1 MKKFAA
7 SFLAVVLFFTAAV
20 ISSSVFAASS
30 GAAIAVSDK
39 TVEAGEEFTVEVTL
53 KDNPGIISYHIL
65 LEYDSD
71 VFEVTGFE
79 NGHFSKDEAAEKGT
93 SENAPSNGPFENN
106 PFSFL
111 WHDATH
117 GNYTSNGTLAIV
129 TFKVKNDAKP
139 GTYEIKP
146 TQNDGDFFNSNFDD
160 QPFTTKTGTITVKGP
175 AVRSVTVT
183 PTSIEF
189 KKAGETKQLTTTVLP
204 ENAGNKKVT
213 YKSANTSVAAVDEN
227 GLVTAVGEGVTEI
240 TVTTADGGYTA
251 SCTVTVNHEHKM
263 QKIEEKASTCTT
275 QGNNEYYYCTLCK
288 KYFKDSNGQQ
298 ATTADAEKRPLA
310 SHNFTK
316 KVADADHLKS
326 KATCKSPA
334 VYYYSCEVCGKISDT
349 LTFENGTADKTNHD
363 GKTEVRNASK
373 ATCTEDGFTG
383 NTYCLG
389 CGEKIKDGDVIP
401 AGHTFAEEWKSDENG
416 HWKECT
422 VCGAKS
428 DVEEH
433 KFGKATCVKPAEC
446 EVCGI
451 KSSEKDPENHEG
463 ETEIRNQKAP
473 TVEEE
478 GYTGDTY
485 CLGCGQKIKDGEVI
499 PKHVHK
505 LEKVEAVA
513 ATEEKEGN
521 IAYYR
526 CSGCAMLFKD
536 EAGTQPITIEE
547 IVTEKLPPKTEDDKG
562 ESSNPPMGA
571 ASAAAGVLVLGA
583 VGAFVAFRKKRK

>member
-1 MKKFAA
+1 MKKIMA
-7 SFLAVVLFFTAAV
+7 SFLAAVLFFTAAA
-20 ISSSVFAASS
+20 ISSPAFAASS
-30 GAAIAVSDK
+30 GAVIAVSDQ
-39 TVEAGEEFTVEVTL
+39 TVEAGDTFTAEVTL
-53 KDNPGIISYHIL
+53 KDNPGIVSYHIL
-65 LEYDSD
+65 LKYASD
-71 VFEVTGFE
+71 VFEVTGIE
-79 NGHFSKDEAAEKGT
+79 EGNFSKNGT
-93 SENAPSNGPFENN
+93 GSFSYGPFKNN

-129 TFKVKNDAKP
+129 TFKVKDDAKP
-139 GTYEIKP
+139 GTYTIEP
-146 TQNDGDFFNSNFDD
+146 TQEKTGDFVDEYLDN
-160 QPFTTKTGTITVKGP
+160 QPFTTKSGTITIKGP
-175 AVRSVTVT
+175 AVKSVTVT
-183 PTSIEF
+183 PTSIVF
-189 KKAGETKQLTTTVLP
+189 KKAGETTQLTPTVLP
-204 ENAGNKKVT
+204 ENAGDKKVT
-213 YKSANTSVAAVDEN
+213 YKSANTSVAKVDEN

-240 TVTTADGGYTA
+240 TVKTADGGFTA
-251 SCTVTVNHEHKM
+251 VCTVTVNHEHKM

-275 QGNNEYYYCTLCK
+275 QGNNAYYYCTSCK
-288 KYFKDSNGQQ
+288 KYFKDINGQQ

-310 SHNFTK
+310 SHSFTK
-316 KVADADHLKS
+316 KVTDADHLKS
-326 KATCKSPA
+326 KATCHTKA

-349 LTFENGTADKTNHD
+349 LTFENGDFDKTNHD

-373 ATCTEDGFTG
+373 ATCTENGYTG
-383 NTYCLG
+383 DTYCLG
-389 CGEKIKDGDVIP
+389 CGEKIKDGEVIP
-401 AGHTFAEEWKSDENG
+401 AGHTFAGEWKSDENG

-428 DVEEH
+428 DIEEH

-446 EVCGI
+446 EVCGAQ
-451 KSSEKDPENHEG
+451 KGEKDPANHEG

-499 PKHVHK
+499 PKHVHE

-536 EAGTQPITIEE
+536 EAGTQSITIEE
-547 IVTEKLPPKTEDDKG
+547 TVIEKLPPKTEDNKGKDDKG

-583 VGAFVAFRKKRK
+583 AGAFAAVRKKRK